1 LGASFRSEVTQ
12 PSKSEKRLRPIGPG
26 REGRCRVKRRPSSS
40 KRRQGDFSPPTGAE
54 LGGVPCE
61 CESIRLLTKFLP
73 AVLWSTDTGLR
84 ITSSRG
90 AGLEPAG
97 LQPCQAVGRTLYE
110 YFDTADSAFPPIAAH
125 LRALGGESVDFAFTW
140 QGRAFQTHVE
150 PFLGP
155 SHELRG
161 AVGVAVDITE
171 RTCAEE
177 KLLHVARH
185 DALTGL
191 PNRPFLLERLQHAL
205 AGLQRGR
212 QPFALLLLRLDRFRA
227 INDSLGHATGDWILS
242 AIARRLESAVRPPD
256 VVARF
261 GGDGFAVLM
270 DPVES
275 GQDAAIQGRRIQE
288 ALAEPFVFGGREL
301 VTTAS
306 MGIALASKAHL
317 RPEDIL
323 RDADTAL
330 RRARALGRARFEVF
344 DDAMHEREVAL
355 LETEMELRRALERRE
370 FRLHY
375 QPIVA
380 LGDGHIAGFEG
391 LVRWR
396 HPERGLLLPAD
407 FLSVAE
413 ETGLILPIDRWVLEE
428 GCRQTQA
435 WSTERSGKRPLE
447 VSINLSGKDLLQRDL
462 VGQVEAALRTT
473 GMEPRLLRL
482 EITEGVL
489 LEDAAS
495 AGAILSRI
503 RDLAVEVSIDDF
515 GTGYSSLAYLQQFPV
530 DSLKIDRSF
539 ISGMAKS
546 PEGDALIHTLMQLGK
561 ALHLETL
568 AEGIEEPS
576 QLDQLQAERCDVG
589 QGFLFARP
597 LAAEDV
603 TVFFGVAVGAG

>member
-1 LGASFRSEVTQ
+1 
-12 PSKSEKRLRPIGPG
+12 
-26 REGRCRVKRRPSSS
+26 VKRRPSSS
-40 KRRQGDFSPPTGAE
+40 KRRQGDFSPPMGAE
-54 LGGVPCE
+54 LGGVTCE
-61 CESIRLLTKFLP
+61 CESMRLLTKFVP

-97 LQPCQAVGRTLYE
+97 LRPCQAVGRTLYE
-110 YFDTADSAFPPIAAH
+110 YFDTADAAFPPIAAH
-125 LRALGGESVDFAFTW
+125 LRALGGESVDFAFNW

-150 PFLGP
+150 PFRGK
-155 SHELRG
+155 SQELRG

-242 AIARRLESAVRPPD
+242 AIARRLEAAVRPPD

-270 DPVES
+270 DPVEN

-435 WSTERSGKRPLE
+435 WSTERTGERPLE

-462 VGQVEAALRTT
+462 VGQVQSALRTT

-515 GTGYSSLAYLQQFPV
+515 GTGYSSLSHLHDLPV
-530 DSLKIDRSF
+530 NHLKIDRCFVSEMDRRPQKRE
-539 ISGMAKS
+539 IVRTIVTLAHRLGMDVVA
-546 PEGDALIHTLMQLGK
+546 EGVETQDQLGRLQTMGCDY
-561 ALHLETL
+561 AQGYLFSGPVDAEAARRLLEADTP
-568 AEGIEEPS
+568 IQP
-576 QLDQLQAERCDVG
+576 RKG
-589 QGFLFARP
+589 QGLRP
-597 LAAEDV
+597 ASREDDV
-603 TVFFGVAVGAG
+603 HEV